1 MKKFALM
8 SLMLFIFAIITS
20 ACGSSGGS
28 GNCDFFGYPNANT
41 ENPAPTTPAPET
53 KVITLS
59 KYKFNLDVGT
69 TDKIIAYVNGIDK
82 TKEVKFKP
90 IKEDLLKKFTVA
102 SVEKGLI
109 TALKAG
115 TSIIQVSYE
124 GADSVTF
131 TVTAN
136 DPTIPTLEVVK
147 NEINLEFGDDPSD
160 IESIIVTLNGKD
172 VTNEATFT
180 STDENVATVDENGNI
195 NIVGEGE
202 TQIIIHLDGANDQV
216 VTIKVTLPELEINKS
231 EINLQVGEEAE
242 NQQKNTDDITV
253 KLRGEDK
260 VGEAMFVSSDTNVA
274 IVDQEGHITAV
285 GEGTAIITIG
295 LEGAKNSQVKV
306 NVYDPDL
313 HKIILQSNSLVNLQV
328 GQTDQITILIKD
340 QDKTAQAKYTIE
352 DDTVI
357 SVSDTGL
364 ITALKEGTTKI
375 TVHLDDTEADI
386 TITVDVYDPELHT
399 LHYTSSLPTT
409 TIEGEEYMVMYEG
422 ETGHIQILIGGVDKT
437 NSGSYTSG
445 NTAILTVDNDN
456 EGEHEKGKIYAI
468 KEGKTTINLHHEE
481 ALEGKDVTVNVLVK
495 PMPNVQQNEFTII
508 QGYSEQ
514 IIVLNNGGDDITSR
528 CTFESDDTSIATVDS
543 TGKVTLVGSGSTT
556 VYAIYDDKR
565 VPVTIKEL
573 KTVQNSQ
580 DGLNSTVLS
589 ASETD
594 RMIKVLLDTGM
605 ISNENDVNNIVSIDN
620 SNGLTQIII
629 YIDRPDGTKLAVIS
643 NEDGTLRYI
652 STETVQNGQV
662 SINVG
667 GSNKNEVGTQN
678 NDGTI
683 TTVVVPG
690 FYNDNNVLLASW
702 ELVTGDK
709 IAGGSIVFN
718 NGVKQTVTKSKNTNG
733 VEENIWGWK
742 YATNWTTTQVQNTG
756 SLSGHFYNVS
766 NAHNV
771 LKTATKLVIPDGVV
785 SFGGHSF
792 YNCTLNLQNIV
803 YPNTYTGTNM
813 GDVFYGSTQYVTN
826 YTIRS
831 DNPNFDSIDGVVY
844 TENHKSLIVCPRS
857 KTKVNVLEGTEKIV
871 AGAFDYNK
879 ANSIGPIDS
888 DADIRFPSSVYYI
901 THCFRQ
907 MPNIKWAELWE
918 GLEESYGDSFGNCTK
933 LQSIYIPATMKTIAT
948 WNNDIPNYYDMA
960 VQSYNVKYY
969 CAVSTRPSGWSARW
983 NSSAYTTTNTT
994 STSYLP
1000 VQWGVTREWFRKNC
1014 EN

>member
-1 MKKFALM
+1 MLKKTALL

-20 ACGSSGGS
+20 ACGSGGS
-28 GNCDFFGYPNANT
+28 GNCNFFGYPNT
-41 ENPAPTTPAPET
+41 ENPTTPAPET
-53 KVITLS
+53 KTITLS

-69 TDKIIAYVNGIDK
+69 TDKIIAYVNGIDR

-102 SVEKGLI
+102 SVEENGLI

-115 TSIIQVSYE
+115 TSIVQVSYE
-124 GADSVTF
+124 DAESVTF

-136 DPTIPTLEVVK
+136 DPTLPTLEVVK
-147 NEINLEFGDDPSD
+147 NEINLELGDDPSD

-180 STDENVATVDENGNI
+180 SSDENVATVDENGNI

-216 VTIKVTLPELEINKS
+216 VTIKVTLPELEINKN

-437 NSGSYTSG
+437 DSGSYTSG

-528 CTFESDDTSIATVDS
+528 CTFESDDPTIATVDS

-605 ISNENDVNNIVSIDN
+605 ISNENDVNNIVSIDDT
-620 SNGLTQIII
+620 NGLTQIII
-629 YIDRPDGTKLAVIS
+629 YIDRPDGTQIAVIS

-662 SINVG
+662 SVNVG
-667 GSNKNEVGTQN
+667 SSNKNEVGTQN
-678 NDGTI
+678 NDGSVTL
-683 TTVVVPG
+683 VVVPG
-690 FYNDNNVLLASW
+690 FYNDNNQLLASW

-709 IAGGSIVFN
+709 IGGGSLVFN

-733 VEENIWGWK
+733 VEENIWGWD
-742 YATNWTTTQVQNTG
+742 YATDYNWWNALDQPH
-756 SLSGHFYNVS
+756 HFYNIS
-766 NAHNV
+766 NSHPI
-771 LKTATKLVIPDGVV
+771 LKNATKLVIPDGLT
-785 SFGGHSF
+785 S
-792 YNCTLNLQNIV
+792 I
-803 YPNTYTGTNM
+803 
-813 GDVFYGSTQYVTN
+813 GSTVFINCQASLNTIVFPNNYSKENIGGIVFHIQSQLTN

-831 DNPNFDSIDGVVY
+831 DNPHFDSIDGVIY
-844 TENHKSLIVCPRS
+844 TEDHKRLIACPMN
-857 KTKVNVLEGTEKIV
+857 KTKVKILDGTTSI
-871 AGAFDYNK
+871 
-879 ANSIGPIDS
+879 ANSAFSQNQSTTIGPINS
-888 DADIRFPSSVYYI
+888 GASIEVPNTVKSI
-901 THCFRQ
+901 TGNSFGD
-907 MPNIKWAELWE
+907 MKNLKWCELWD
-918 GLEESYGDSFGNCTK
+918 GLESISYNVFNGSSNLK
-933 LQSIYIPATMKTIAT
+933 SIYIPQTVTSIQTYYRNASEGGIASSFLQYCYSASAYCEVSSKPT
-948 WNNDIPNYYDMA
+948 NWYNY
-960 VQSYNVKYY
+960 
-969 CAVSTRPSGWSARW
+969 W
-983 NSSAYTTTNTT
+983 NSRDDNHGSIAPT
-994 STSYLP
+994 S
-1000 VQWGVTREWFRKNC
+1000 WNVTREWFKNNC